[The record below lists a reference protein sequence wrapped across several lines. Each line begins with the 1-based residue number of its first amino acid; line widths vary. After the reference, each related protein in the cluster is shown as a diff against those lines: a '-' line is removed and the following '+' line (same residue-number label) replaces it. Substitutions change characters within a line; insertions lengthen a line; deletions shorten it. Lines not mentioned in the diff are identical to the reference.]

1 MYLVVLLYALFASVF
16 TISKTGLQY
25 TEPLFFVGSR
35 MLLAGLLL
43 LTYQRLRNPQE
54 FTVSPEQK
62 KGLILLGIFNIYLTN
77 AFEFWGLQYLTSFKT
92 CFIYSLSPFLSA
104 ALSYLYLQE
113 RMTRKKILGL
123 IVGSLGFLPILM
135 TQSTEEDLA
144 GSLWVFSWPEISVLC
159 AVICSVYG
167 WILLRDLVFV
177 KKCPFIMANGIS
189 MTIGGT
195 LALAHSSLVETWNP
209 VPVSNLLPFLEATL
223 LLIIISNFICY
234 NLYGFLLKSFTATFM
249 SFAGFTTAI
258 FSALFGWL
266 FLSEQITPEFLL
278 SGAIVFLGLLLFYQ
292 EELKREGIRKDH

>member
-25 TEPLFFVGSR
+25 TQPLFFVGSR
-35 MLLAGLLL
+35 MFLAGILMLA
-43 LTYQRLRNPQE
+43 YMRIFRAKE
-54 FTVSPEQK
+54 FSVSPDQK

-104 ALSYLYLQE
+104 VLSYLFLEE
-113 RMTRKKILGL
+113 RMTPKKVLGL
-123 IVGSLGFLPILM
+123 IVGSLGFLPILL

-144 GSLWVFSWPEISVLC
+144 GSFWVLSWAEISVLS

-167 WILLRDLVFV
+167 WIILRDLVFV

-189 MTIGGT
+189 MTLGGAI
-195 LALAHSSLVETWNP
+195 ALVHSFLVENWNP
-209 VPVSNLLPFLEATL
+209 IPVTEMVPFLEAAG
-223 LLIIISNFICY
+223 LLIIISSFICY
-234 NLYGFLLKSFTATFM
+234 NLYGYLLKSFTATFM

-258 FSALFGWL
+258 FSALFGWI
-266 FLSEQITPEFLL
+266 FLSEQITYEFLI
-278 SGAIVFLGLLLFYQ
+278 SGAIVFIGLLLFYQ
-292 EELKREGIRKDH
+292 EELKREGIRKDS